1 MRKMREYREAV
12 PEDNIEIAR
21 ISVYGWK
28 HAYKGIMSDDVLN
41 SLDPSKRAKG
51 RSSFLQS
58 NTLSTYV
65 CTESGNL
72 VGFVDF
78 EKSRDNDCNEKVGE
92 VWAIYVHPEYIGKNI
107 GKELFSIATN
117 KLVAQGYK
125 EITVWVLSKNK
136 LARNFYERQGF
147 TTDGGE
153 KIHSSLLEVRYRKKL
168 QTAT

>member
-1 MRKMREYREAV
+1 MFA
-12 PEDNIEIAR
+12 PSQEI
-21 ISVYGWK
+21 SW
-28 HAYKGIMSDDVLN
+28 DL
-41 SLDPSKRAKG
+41 L
-51 RSSFLQS
+51 
-58 NTLSTYV
+58 TLT
-65 CTESGNL
+65 
-72 VGFVDF
+72 
-78 EKSRDNDCNEKVGE
+78 KSRDNDCNEKVGE

-153 KIHSSLLEVRYRKKL
+153 KMHSSLLEVRYRKKL